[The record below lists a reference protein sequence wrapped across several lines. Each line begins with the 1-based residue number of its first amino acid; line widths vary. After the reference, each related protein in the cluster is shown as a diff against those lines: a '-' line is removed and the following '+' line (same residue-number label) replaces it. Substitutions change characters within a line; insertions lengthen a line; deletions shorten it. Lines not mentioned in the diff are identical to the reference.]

1 MSGENMTFWDHL
13 DELRG
18 VLVKIA
24 ILLAVLA
31 VGCFVAMPRLFDDVI
46 LAPCNADFPLYRGL
60 DALARLWPGSIEL
73 RPDFHVELVSV
84 ELTSQFMIH
93 VSASLWMA
101 FVLGFPMI
109 IYLLWSFVAPGL
121 YDSEKRGVRR
131 AFVAGNLMFFLG
143 MATGYFLVFPIAV
156 RFLADY
162 SLSDKIRTMVSL
174 DSYMDNF
181 FTLLLLMGAIFE
193 LPMLAWLLGKM
204 GFLTRG
210 FFSRYRRHAI
220 VVLLIVAAAVTP
232 TGDPF
237 SLMAVF
243 LPIYALWEFSRR
255 LVPADTVAC

>member
-60 DALARLWPGSIEL
+60 DSLARLWPGSLEL

-101 FVLGFPMI
+101 FVLGFP
-109 IYLLWSFVAPGL
+109 
-121 YDSEKRGVRR
+121 
-131 AFVAGNLMFFLG
+131 
-143 MATGYFLVFPIAV
+143 
-156 RFLADY
+156 
-162 SLSDKIRTMVSL
+162 
-174 DSYMDNF
+174 
-181 FTLLLLMGAIFE
+181 
-193 LPMLAWLLGKM
+193 
-204 GFLTRG
+204 
-210 FFSRYRRHAI
+210 
-220 VVLLIVAAAVTP
+220 
-232 TGDPF
+232 
-237 SLMAVF
+237 
-243 LPIYALWEFSRR
+243 
-255 LVPADTVAC
+255 

>member
-46 LAPCNADFPLYRGL
+46 LAPCNADFPLYRSL
-60 DALARLWPGSIEL
+60 DSLARLWPGSLEL

-131 AFVAGNLMFFLG
+131 AFVAGNLMFF
-143 MATGYFLVFPIAV
+143 
-156 RFLADY
+156 
-162 SLSDKIRTMVSL
+162 
-174 DSYMDNF
+174 
-181 FTLLLLMGAIFE
+181 
-193 LPMLAWLLGKM
+193 
-204 GFLTRG
+204 
-210 FFSRYRRHAI
+210 SRYGHRIFSGIPYSRAI
-220 VVLLIVAAAVTP
+220 P
-232 TGDPF
+232 G
-237 SLMAVF
+237 
-243 LPIYALWEFSRR
+243 R
-255 LVPADTVAC
+255 LFAERQNPDSGIA